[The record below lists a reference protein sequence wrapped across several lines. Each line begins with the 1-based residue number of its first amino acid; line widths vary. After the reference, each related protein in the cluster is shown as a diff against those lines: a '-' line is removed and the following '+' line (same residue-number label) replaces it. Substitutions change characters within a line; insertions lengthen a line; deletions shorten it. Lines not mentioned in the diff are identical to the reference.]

1 MNDLEYL
8 NQISAGVPK
17 PVANTGFFDKK
28 MKLIVSILAG
38 AILLLVVL
46 VATMSSSSTPETTA
60 PSELA
65 RLYARA
71 NDLTATINE
80 YNGSVRSSSL
90 RSTGAS
96 FSTLLAE
103 ISNSTSTYLTNYGV
117 DPGGAVATGD
127 DAALITELNSSLK
140 NARLNG
146 LLDRNYA
153 SEMYYQ
159 IRYLLVI
166 EESVYNKTS
175 DSSLKSYLE
184 SSSDSLSRL
193 GNTFYNFSESN

>member
-8 NQISAGVPK
+8 NQISAGVQK
-17 PVANTGFFDKK
+17 PAASSGFFDKK
-28 MKLIVSILAG
+28 MKPIVGIFAG
-38 AILLLVVL
+38 VILLLIVL
-46 VATMSSSSTPETTA
+46 AIALGSSSTPEVTA
-60 PSELA
+60 PSELS
-65 RLYARA
+65 RLYVRA
-71 NDLTATINE
+71 EELTKTINT

-96 FSTLLAE
+96 FSTLLAG
-103 ISNSTSTYLTNYGV
+103 ITTTSTTYLTNYGV
-117 DPGGAVATGD
+117 DPGGATSSAEDTS
-127 DAALITELNSSLK
+127 LITDLNNSLE

-146 LLDRNYA
+146 ILDRNYA

-166 EESVYNKTS
+166 EESIYNKTS